1 MKGKSATGCTNFKE
15 CGFKV
20 PFDLMGKKLSD
31 NQLKDLI
38 EKKKTGWIKGI
49 TDPSNQEKIEGR
61 FLMDEQFNI
70 QFDKKDS

>member
-20 PFDLMGKKLSD
+20 PFELMGKKLTD

-38 EKKKTGWIKGI
+38 TKKKTGWIKGI
-49 TDPSNQEKIEGR
+49 INPTDQSKIEGR
-61 FLMDEQFNI
+61 FLMDEQYNV
-70 QFDKKDS
+70 QFEQKG